1 MAVTFLKPD
10 KIVTTDN
17 GLTIKQKIIPD
28 SMLAPKDVASWIKK
42 GQKMKPCAKLSGGT
56 GKPRGVCVH
65 NTGDVR
71 VASGTNAAEQ
81 YTRATLGGNMS
92 GVVVH
97 F

>member
-1 MAVTFLKPD
+1 MATFLKPD
-10 KIVTTDN
+10 KIITTDN

-28 SMLAPKDVASWIKK
+28 NMLAPKDVASWIRK
-42 GQKMKPCAKLSGGT
+42 GQKMKPCAKLNNGT
-56 GKPRGVCVH
+56 GKPRGICVH

-81 YTRATLGGNMS
+81 YTRATYNGNMS
-92 GVVVH
+92 GMVVH